1 MEIQMEISDFLEYY
15 VRANMDHK
23 KYYDMLSDENATY
36 EFSEVDYAFFD
47 KHNLSLYFYG
57 KDDALK
63 RENLIAYKANLLMY
77 KLDYKNKLA
86 ELCDITK
93 ALEERS
99 IDYLIL
105 KGICISETYP
115 EPSARIM
122 GDHDILVKPHDFER
136 AIDALG
142 TIGYIADEK
151 TVTFKDVTLYKED
164 QLMIE
169 LHHAILRK
177 DQECYAAHFT
187 DALWQSSIR
196 YDYDFGTLNVPEPEM
211 HFRYITLHM
220 MKHLKGM
227 GFGLRHLL
235 DFKYFALAH
244 HIDIEKQLVFFN
256 EIGYGV
262 FYRAVATIC
271 HYELNMPIDSEAWLF
286 PRELSIVQILADYI
300 AEMGVFGRGSEKI
313 NIERQFE
320 RFQNAVKGGNKLMI
334 LLVSIF
340 PGKALLTDRYHYAIK
355 TKWFLPIAWGH
366 RIIRAIFSR
375 EMPIKEKLFYFS
387 KDEQNMAEVAY
398 MMNSLGLREEMH
410 TGQE

>member
-1 MEIQMEISDFLEYY
+1 
-15 VRANMDHK
+15 MDQK

-36 EFSEVDYAFFD
+36 DYTEADYAFFD
-47 KHNLSLYFYG
+47 KHNLTLYFYG

-63 RENLIAYKANLLMY
+63 RENGIAYKANLLMY

-86 ELCDITK
+86 ELREITK
-93 ALEERS
+93 ALDAHS
-99 IDYLIL
+99 VDYLIL
-105 KGICISETYP
+105 KGVCISETYP
-115 EPSARIM
+115 EPFARIM
-122 GDHDILVKPHDFER
+122 GDHDILVKPQDFER
-136 AIDALG
+136 AIEALG
-142 TIGYIADEK
+142 ALDYIVDEK

-169 LHHAILRK
+169 LHHAILRS

-196 YDYDFGTLNVPEPEM
+196 YDYDFGTLSVPEPKM

-244 HIDIEKQLVFFN
+244 QIDLEKQLIFFN
-256 EIGYGV
+256 EIGYGA
-262 FYRAVATIC
+262 FYRAIATIC
-271 HYELNMPIDSEAWLF
+271 HYELKMPVDSEAWLF
-286 PRELSIVQILADYI
+286 PRELKIVQILADYI
-300 AEMGVFGRGSEKI
+300 AEMGVFGRESERI

-320 RFQNAVKGGNKLMI
+320 RFQNSVKSGNKLMI
-334 LLVSIF
+334 FIVSLF
-340 PGKALLTDRYHYAIK
+340 PGKALLTDRYQYAIK

-375 EMPIKEKLFYFS
+375 EMPIKEKLFFFS

-398 MMNSLGLREEMH
+398 MMNSLGLREDVKTEN
-410 TGQE
+410 ESIFNR